1 MAFVETDL
9 DLNSISTE
17 LTFIPNKAKYNKK
30 DDGTYSAVVGNL
42 WINKLTLKDIAILQK
57 NASKKLKVEEKVSAR
72 GTRYYVLPILNKDKE
87 EE

>member
-30 DDGTYSAVVGNL
+30 DDGTYSAVIGNM
-42 WINKLTLKDIAILQK
+42 WINKLSLQDIAILQK
-57 NASKKLKVEEKVSAR
+57 NASKKLKVEEKVSPR
-72 GTRYYVLPILNKDKE
+72 GTHYYVLPILNKED
-87 EE
+87 